1 MSTQQLKDRKGK
13 PFRRVDM
20 ARDRIS
26 KTGIIDQKE

>member
-20 ARDRIS
+20 ARHIS